1 MTHSKFII
9 HSLLL
14 TALLLSLV
22 ILDLCIGSTNL
33 FSLDSNDPLFST
45 ILYNFRLPKTLT
57 SIIAGSGLAVC
68 GLLMQ
73 SLFRNPL
80 AGPDVL
86 GITSG
91 SHLFVAIA
99 TMLLTSIHFSG
110 FYFFGKSIV
119 TLFSIVGALLVTVLI
134 LVVSKKSKSNVTIL
148 LVGLMLAQLL
158 GAFQGLIEF
167 VSNADSLKT
176 FIMWSMGS
184 VSNTTLNDLLFIFP
198 IYAIGIIGCFF
209 LIKPLNAILLNETYA
224 HNLGI
229 NVSRLR
235 IQIIV
240 ITSVLV
246 GLITAFCGPIA
257 FVGISV
263 PIASRLFYK
272 TSNHK
277 HQLVFCLLLGASIV
291 VGSDLICQL
300 FTSPAF
306 AFLAHLLF
314 KIELSHQFT
323 LPINTITTLIGSPIV
338 IYLLFKSKLRIA

>member
-176 FIMWSMGS
+176 FIMWSMGN
-184 VSNTTLNDLLFIFP
+184 VSNTTLSDLSYMLPFFVIAVCWS
-198 IYAIGIIGCFF
+198 YF
-209 LIKPLNAILLNETYA
+209 LIKPLNAILLNEEYA
-224 HNLGI
+224 QNLGV
-229 NVSRLR
+229 NVSKLRLS
-235 IQIIV
+235 III
-240 ITSVLV
+240 ITTLLV
-246 GLITAFCGPIA
+246 GVITAFCGPIA

-263 PIASRLFYK
+263 PIASRLFFK
-272 TSNHK
+272 TSHHA
-277 HQLVFCLLLGASIV
+277 HQITFCLLLGAV
-291 VGSDLICQL
+291 VLLLADVICQII
-300 FTSPAF
+300 SS
-306 AFLAHLLF
+306 
-314 KIELSHQFT
+314 ELVM
-323 LPINTITTLIGSPIV
+323 PINTVTTLLGAPIV
-338 IYLLFKSKLRIA
+338 MYLLFKSKLNIS